1 MESDGG
7 LTSVAA
13 DGMEGRLLGIMIN
26 RDHGCYMKLK
36 FLRT

>member
-13 DGMEGRLLGIMIN
+13 DGMEGRLLISPISHISIGIM
-26 RDHGCYMKLK
+26 DAV
-36 FLRT
+36 